1 MNIAQCKMARAGL
14 GWSLDDLAAKVG
26 TVSRRTV
33 AKFEAG
39 GSVSSDTV
47 EAVRQCLV
55 RHGVEFINGGKLI
68 GVRVPRRD

>member
-1 MNIAQCKMARAGL
+1 MNVIQCKMARAGL
-14 GWSLDDLAAKVG
+14 GWSIDDLAAAVG

-39 GSVSSDTV
+39 GPVSSATV
-47 EAVRQCLV
+47 EALRQCLV
-55 RHGVEFINGGKLI
+55 RHGAEFVNGGKSI